1 MRPVCAA
8 DKFKQAR
15 IKKEPHKKK
24 RKKEKKEEKR
34 KKKGTSYNLNSSNMS
49 SLTRQMVC
57 YTELSENLFLET
69 DKRALLEFFLIGDWI
84 NHLSV
89 IIITG

>member
-24 RKKEKKEEKR
+24 VKKRKKKKKEKKR
-34 KKKGTSYNLNSSNMS
+34 NL
-49 SLTRQMVC
+49 
-57 YTELSENLFLET
+57 
-69 DKRALLEFFLIGDWI
+69 I
-84 NHLSV
+84 
-89 IIITG
+89 

>member
-34 KKKGTSYNLNSSNMS
+34 KKK
-49 SLTRQMVC
+49 
-57 YTELSENLFLET
+57 EP
-69 DKRALLEFFLIGDWI
+69 
-84 NHLSV
+84 HV
-89 IIITG
+89 I

>member
-24 RKKEKKEEKR
+24 EKKRKKKKK
-34 KKKGTSYNLNSSNMS
+34 KKKGTSDNLNGSNMS

-69 DKRALLEFFLIGDWI
+69 DKRALLEFFFDR
-84 NHLSV
+84 
-89 IIITG
+89 

>member
-24 RKKEKKEEKR
+24 KKREKRRRR
-34 KKKGTSYNLNSSNMS
+34 KKKEP
-49 SLTRQMVC
+49 Q
-57 YTELSENLFLET
+57 
-69 DKRALLEFFLIGDWI
+69 
-84 NHLSV
+84 
-89 IIITG
+89 II

>member
-24 RKKEKKEEKR
+24 EKKRKK